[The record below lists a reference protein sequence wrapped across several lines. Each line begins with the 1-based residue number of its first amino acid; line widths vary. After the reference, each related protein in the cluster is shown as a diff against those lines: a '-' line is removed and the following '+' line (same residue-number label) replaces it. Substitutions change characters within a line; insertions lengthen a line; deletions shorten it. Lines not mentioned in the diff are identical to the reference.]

1 MLNPR
6 ADGDDVE
13 LMKKGLLNEAG
24 EQVVDVVAGGR
35 ARQASWSEGS
45 G

>member
-6 ADGDDVE
+6 ADGDEVE
-13 LMKKGLLNEAG
+13 LKKKGLLNEARR
-24 EQVVDVVAGGR
+24 QVLDEVAGEG
-35 ARQASWSEGS
+35 AKQANWSEGS

>member
-6 ADGDDVE
+6 TDGDYVE

-24 EQVVDVVAGGR
+24 EQVVDEVAGGR
-35 ARQASWSEGS
+35 TRQASWSEGS

>member
-6 ADGDDVE
+6 ADGDEVE
-13 LMKKGLLNEAG
+13 LMKKGFTDEARR
-24 EQVVDVVAGGR
+24 QVVDEVAGEG